1 MAPYRST
8 LRLRVGGF
16 TLAVRSPRP
25 HKALAVSR
33 RLRPFLARGG
43 RDIELSLVE
52 EPVPLPSRGEKLFD
66 SGGIWRAYGH
76 DRGLLYTF
84 RPPPGPG
91 PAARGVL
98 VDAGRRRGTLF
109 LPVTPYSRRP
119 GFALSY
125 PLEELLFQHHAA
137 RRGALVLHACGVA
150 RRGRG
155 LVFCGVSGAGKTTTA
170 RLWARHRPSSRIL
183 SDDRLVLRRRARGP
197 WRVFGTPWH
206 GSGRHAS
213 AESAPLQA
221 IFFLQAA
228 RATEVRRLPVPEAAA
243 RLLARSFPPFWDAPA
258 IARALA
264 TCARA
269 VRAVP
274 AYELRFRPDRSAI
287 EAVEVALAARRAS
300 GGAR

>member
-1 MAPYRST
+1 VGRPRST

-25 HKALAVSR
+25 HPALAVSA

-43 RDIELSLVE
+43 SDMELALVE
-52 EPVPLPSRGEKLFD
+52 EPVPLPSRDGKVFD
-66 SGGIWRAYGH
+66 SGGIWRAYRHRG
-76 DRGLLYTF
+76 GLLYTF

-98 VDAGRRRGTLF
+98 VDAERRRGTLF
-109 LPVTPYSRRP
+109 LPPTPLSRRP

-137 RRGALVLHACGVA
+137 IRGALVLHACGIA
-150 RRGRG
+150 RGGRG

-170 RLWARHRPSSRIL
+170 RLWARHRRSSRIL
-183 SDDRLVLRRRARGP
+183 SDDRLVLRRARGG
-197 WRVFGTPWH
+197 WRVHGTPWH

-213 AESAPLQA
+213 PESAPVAA
-221 IFFLQAA
+221 IFFLQAS
-228 RATEVRRLPVPEAAA
+228 RTTGTRRLPAPEAAA
-243 RLLARSFPPFWDAPA
+243 RLLARSFPPPWDRAA
-258 IARALA
+258 MARALSA
-264 TCARA
+264 CSRA

-274 AYELRFRPDRSAI
+274 AYELRFRPDRTAI
-287 EAVEVALAARRAS
+287 EAVEAAI
-300 GGAR
+300 GARPSSVRTG

>member
-1 MAPYRST
+1 ME
-8 LRLRVGGF
+8 
-16 TLAVRSPRP
+16 
-25 HKALAVSR
+25 
-33 RLRPFLARGG
+33 
-43 RDIELSLVE
+43 ISLVE
-52 EPVPLPSRGEKLFD
+52 EPVPLPTRGEKLFD

-76 DRGLLYTF
+76 GRRLLYTF

-91 PAARGVL
+91 PPARGVL
-98 VDAGRRRGTLF
+98 VDARRGRGTLF
-109 LPVTPYSRRP
+109 LPSTPYSRRP

-137 RRGALVLHACGVA
+137 RQGALVLHACGVV

-170 RLWARHRPSSRIL
+170 RLWARHRRSSRIL
-183 SDDRLVLRRRARGP
+183 SDDRLVLRRRVRGG

-213 AESAPLQA
+213 PDSTPLEA
-221 IFFLQAA
+221 IFFL
-228 RATEVRRLPVPEAAA
+228 RASRTTKARRLPAAEAAA
-243 RLLARSFPPFWDAPA
+243 RLLARSFPPPWDAPA
-258 IARALA
+258 MRRALA

-274 AYELRFRPDRSAI
+274 AYDLRFRPDRSAI
-287 EAVEVALAARRAS
+287 EAVEAVLAPRRSSERAR
-300 GGAR
+300 